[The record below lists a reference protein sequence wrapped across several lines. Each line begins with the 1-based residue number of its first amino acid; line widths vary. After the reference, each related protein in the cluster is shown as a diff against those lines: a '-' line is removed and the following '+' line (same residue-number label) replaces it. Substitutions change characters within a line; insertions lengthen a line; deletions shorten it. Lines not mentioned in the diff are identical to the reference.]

1 MRLKRD
7 GKNAQKNYKNV
18 HNDRD
23 RDVSGVTHIK
33 ILEYEVKWALGSI
46 TTRNAMEGDEIPAE
60 LLKIPKE

>member
-1 MRLKRD
+1 MRLKRS

-33 ILEYEVKWALGSI
+33 ILEYEVKWALGRI